1 MYKLL
6 NIFLL
11 SFLLN
16 SLLCAKEPV
25 LVTLV
30 KIISNEKQEF
40 KIGNYNFTCTP
51 YGVRTIEEL
60 SRNSK
65 SDSMCR
71 KSISKFYKK
80 HPNLEYFTLKKLK
93 VLQSYSLIF
102 IDGKCIINTA
112 GEKSLSEFLLD
123 EGLAVKIPDSLD
135 QEYDSYFHKSQLEA
149 KVMKK
154 GILKWNITKEC
165 ISSTQKN

>member
-1 MYKLL
+1 MCKLL
-6 NIFLL
+6 NIFIL

-16 SLLCAKEPV
+16 SLLHAKEPQ
-25 LVTLV
+25 LVTLA

-40 KIGNYNFTCTP
+40 KMGNNNFTCTP
-51 YGVRTIEEL
+51 YGITTIEEL

-80 HPNLEYFTLKKLK
+80 HPNLECFAIKKLK

-102 IDGKCIINTA
+102 IDGKCVINTA
-112 GEKSLSEFLLD
+112 GEKSLSEFLLE
-123 EGLAVKIPDSLD
+123 EGLAIKIPTSLER
-135 QEYDSYFHKSQLEA
+135 EYDSYFHKSQLEA

-154 GILKWNITKEC
+154 GIWSGNIPKEC
-165 ISSTQKN
+165 ISSMENN